1 MNVQLIEKMGSDL
14 SVVINAAE
22 FRLQKEKKSLKIKTK
37 D

>member
-14 SVVINAAE
+14 SVVNALE